1 MTRVATSVP
10 GRIGL
15 RFACAVVCALAA
27 SGAGAQRVYKC
38 TSGSSVSYS
47 HVPCFDAQVVD
58 VVPTQGMDRASGISR
73 KGADVQRTEH
83 RAMLAHALKPLN
95 GMDEKQFDQF
105 SDRQRLD
112 PQAREACDQ
121 LDARLAQQEAQAAQ
135 PGTDAERK
143 AYATLLFESRQRH
156 RRLRC

>member
-1 MTRVATSVP
+1 MTRAATSVP
-10 GRIGL
+10 GRIRL
-15 RFACAVVCALAA
+15 RLACAVVCALAA
-27 SGAGAQRVYKC
+27 SGASAQRVYKC
-38 TSGSSVSYS
+38 TSGRSVSYS

-83 RAMLAHALKPLN
+83 RAMLAHALKPLT

-112 PQAREACDQ
+112 PQVREACDQ

-143 AYATLLFESRQRH
+143 AYATLLFESRQRY